1 MLQLLVLIL
10 NIQQDIGVGGARG
23 AAAIAAAAGG
33 SVCSS
38 SFRRNVCSH
47 FFQGLVRVCLFSYS
61 PAESTRRIFHE
72 LRRSS
77 TGKAYRRSFSG
88 VGGLN
93 RKLPGTL
100 IFGGADF

>member
-1 MLQLLVLIL
+1 MLLLLLPLLVVVFVAPVS
-10 NIQQDIGVGGARG
+10 DETCV
-23 AAAIAAAAGG
+23 AI
-33 SVCSS
+33 
-38 SFRRNVCSH
+38 

-88 VGGLN
+88 VGGLTG
-93 RKLPGTL
+93 KLPGTL
-100 IFGGADF
+100 IFGGTDF